1 VSYDFENI
9 TVLIVESSQAMFDL
23 TKSVLITFGVN
34 QIYSAYG
41 FKQGFEMFHHIN
53 PDLIIMDWLEEP
65 NNGMEL
71 TKKIRSDPDSPN
83 PFVPIILMTGY
94 TLKKRVVM
102 ARDSGITTFMAKPY
116 TAKAL
121 YKRIEQL
128 VELPRQFVKSEN
140 YFGPDRRALR
150 EEMYKGPER
159 RSDASAIAIP
169 SDLTASELAR
179 QIRLRA
185 ETKKEKGS

>member
-1 VSYDFENI
+1 MSYDFENI
-9 TVLIVESSQAMFDL
+9 TVLVVESSHAMFDL

-34 QIYSAYG
+34 QIYSSYG
-41 FKQGFEMFHHIN
+41 FQQGFDTFCHIN
-53 PDLIIMDWLEEP
+53 PDLIIMDWMEEP
-65 NNGMEL
+65 NNGLEL
-71 TKKIRSDPDSPN
+71 TKRIRADSSSPN

-94 TLKKRVVM
+94 TLKKRVIM

-128 VELPRQFVKSEN
+128 VERPRQFVKSES

-150 EEMYKGPER
+150 ADVYKGPER
-159 RSDASAIAIP
+159 RSDTNSVEVPANV
-169 SDLTASELAR
+169 TASQLAR
-179 QIRLRA
+179 EIRARS
-185 ETKKEKGS
+185 ESQKEKK